1 MILAQMSSSFHPKLL
16 HGDDEN
22 GGAFLPDVTDMVI
35 ELMSSSINSNLF
47 DHVDQCPIL
56 CQLGI
61 ADMVSELI
69 VVVVVYRFI
78 FDNYGK

>member
-1 MILAQMSSSFHPKLL
+1 
-16 HGDDEN
+16 
-22 GGAFLPDVTDMVI
+22 MVI

-61 ADMVSELI
+61 TDTVSELI
-69 VVVVVYRFI
+69 VVVVVVVVVVVYRFI

>member
-1 MILAQMSSSFHPKLL
+1 
-16 HGDDEN
+16 
-22 GGAFLPDVTDMVI
+22 MVI

-47 DHVDQCPIL
+47 DHVDECPSL
-56 CQLGI
+56 CQLSI

-69 VVVVVYRFI
+69 VVVVAVYRFI